1 MATLSVPL
9 ATSGNAQRGVRHGGR
24 QVGWH
29 RAWLAHPWTSTSL
42 LLRAALTVLIG
53 TLAVIN
59 AVGVYGRLT
68 AAHLTVDAGRP
79 PRSRPRRSAPAS
91 KSGPMLSATL
101 TGVLR

>member
-1 MATLSVPL
+1 M
-9 ATSGNAQRGVRHGGR
+9 
-24 QVGWH
+24 VGTAW
-29 RAWLAHPWTSTSL
+29 RAHHWKSTSL

-68 AAHLTVDAGRP
+68 AAHLTVHAGRP

-91 KSGPMLSATL
+91 RSRLMLSATS
-101 TGVLR
+101 TGALR